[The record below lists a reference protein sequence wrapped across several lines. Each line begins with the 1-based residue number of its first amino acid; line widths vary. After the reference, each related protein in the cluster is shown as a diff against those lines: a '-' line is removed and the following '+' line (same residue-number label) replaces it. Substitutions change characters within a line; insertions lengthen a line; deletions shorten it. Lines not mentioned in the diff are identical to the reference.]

1 MLHMEMAIMALN
13 QRRFFQAS
21 SVGYGCTEYLVRAL
35 GLQSIY
41 FVMLDHMSHY
51 PVSRHSVQSFHS
63 RRAKNK

>member
-13 QRRFFQAS
+13 QSRFFQAS

-41 FVMLDHMSHY
+41 F
-51 PVSRHSVQSFHS
+51 
-63 RRAKNK
+63 AK